1 MITTRIINDA
11 QEIAALLPECKTLAR
26 NAGGNLLFHQIE
38 VPLLWWKHF
47 NSLDGADFASRRGRN
62 FFGLQSWVEAFHLVV
77 AEKENEIC
85 GLVPLVSTAV
95 KISAHDPNV
104 RVLSFA
110 GDSVLIAYQ
119 DMLVRLDDR
128 EAIIEALFHAI
139 TNLTCKAHEVLFL
152 GNISESSPNLPL
164 YRKMLPSYLNEG
176 LNGGETINRRR
187 GGVQPWTVDALR
199 HHCKNLLEM
208 LDPQHPAH
216 GALVD
221 LISELENSTPDKL
234 LFPQTRQRMENRIKE
249 ILSGLANNEQAGGTI
264 SAISEQLSPSAIQYP
279 YIKLPQSNEAYLNS
293 LSKET
298 RRYFRRYK
306 ARFLE
311 NGGGFEKVVAEEV
324 TSKDIDDYLA
334 LHQMRWG
341 RDSVSLNEASSEFHR
356 ELSMALAKAGQFSL
370 FFATYK
376 NARIACHSCIDI
388 HDRREGYYTGRDP
401 ALEELR
407 AGRLLYMETILDAIV
422 QGFSIYDLG
431 YGGAEYKLSFTGTTA
446 HVSHLVLAPNGHLPD
461 LQRLFPKYEYVS
473 LD

>member
-26 NAGGNLLFHQIE
+26 NAGGNLLFQQIE
-38 VPLLWWKHF
+38 VPLLWWRHF
-47 NSLDGADFASRRGRN
+47 NSLDGADFASKRGRN
-62 FFGLQSWVEAFHLVV
+62 FFGLQSWVETFHLVV

-104 RVLSFA
+104 RILSFA

-119 DMLVRLDDR
+119 DFLTRVESR
-128 EAIIEALFHAI
+128 EAIIEALFRA
-139 TNLTCKAHEVLFL
+139 TANLAQSSHDVLFL
-152 GNISESSPNLPL
+152 GYIPENSPHRSFFRQILPN
-164 YRKMLPSYLNEG
+164 YLRNG
-176 LNGGETINRRR
+176 FSGGETINRRR

-199 HHCKNLLEM
+199 HHCKNLLEI

-234 LFPQTRQRMENRIKE
+234 HFPQTRQRMENQIKE
-249 ILSGLANNEQAGGTI
+249 ILSGLANNEQAGATI
-264 SAISEQLSPSAIQYP
+264 SAISELLSPSAIQYP
-279 YIKLPQSNEAYLNS
+279 YIELPQSSEAYLNS

-311 NGGGFEKVVAEEV
+311 NGGGFEKVAAEEV
-324 TSKDIDDYLA
+324 TSKDVDDYLT

-341 RDSVSLNEASSEFHR
+341 RDSVSLSEASLEFHR

-376 NARIACHSCIDI
+376 NARIACHTCIDI
-388 HDRREGYYTGRDP
+388 RDRREGYYTGRDP

-407 AGRLLYMETILDAIV
+407 AGRLLYMETILDAIA

-431 YGGAEYKLSFTGTTA
+431 YGGAEYKLSFTDTTA
-446 HVSHLVLAPNGHLPD
+446 HVSHLVMAPNGHLPD

-473 LD
+473 LE

>member
-1 MITTRIINDA
+1 MITTRIINDD

-26 NAGGNLLFHQIE
+26 NAGGLPFHQID

-47 NSLDGADFASRRGRN
+47 NSLDGADFASKRNRN
-62 FFGLQSWVEAFHLVV
+62 FFGLQSWVEAFHLVI

-104 RVLSFA
+104 RILSFA

-128 EAIIEALFHAI
+128 EAIVEALFQAI
-139 TNLTCKAHEVLFL
+139 LNLARGTHDVLFL
-152 GNISESSPNLPL
+152 GNIPESSPNLPL
-164 YRKMLPSYLNEG
+164 YRKLLPSYLNEG
-176 LNGGETINRRR
+176 LDGGETINRRR
-187 GGVQPWTVDALR
+187 GGVQPWTIDAFR
-199 HHCKNLLEM
+199 YHFKSLLEKVGS
-208 LDPQHPAH
+208 QHPAY
-216 GALVD
+216 GAVVEQT
-221 LISELENSTPDKL
+221 SELENSTSDRL

-249 ILSGLANNEQAGGTI
+249 ILSGLANNEQAAGTI

-324 TSKDIDDYLA
+324 TSRDIDDYLA

-341 RDSVSLNEASSEFHR
+341 RDSVSLNDTSLEFHR

-370 FFATYK
+370 FFATDK

-388 HDRREGYYTGRDP
+388 LDRREGYYTGRDP

-407 AGRLLYMETILDAIV
+407 AGRLLYMETILDAIA

-431 YGGAEYKLSFTGTTA
+431 YGGDEYKLSFTEATA
-446 HVSHLVLAPNGHLPD
+446 HVSHLVLAPTGHMPD
-461 LQRLFPKYEYVS
+461 LQKLFPRFEYVS
-473 LD
+473 LER